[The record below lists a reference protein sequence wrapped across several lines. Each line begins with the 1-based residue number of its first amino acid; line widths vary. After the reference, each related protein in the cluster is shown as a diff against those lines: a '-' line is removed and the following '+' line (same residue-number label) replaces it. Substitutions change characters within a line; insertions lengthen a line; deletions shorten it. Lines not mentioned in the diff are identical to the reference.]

1 MIDFSQVLEI
11 MLGSSVVEQITN
23 SRGDILWSKA
33 GDDPANS
40 YFYVEDISGSDNTLN
55 ITNTNNDV
63 YYSTD
68 KSNWTLFNGT
78 ATIPTNGKLY
88 LKANINTWDG
98 RRFSA
103 SGNHNVGGNIM
114 SLLYSDEFEGETSF
128 PSGSNSN
135 FYGLFVGNTHL
146 ISAANLIFPAT
157 TLTDRCYN
165 YMFGNCSSLT
175 TAPAIFP
182 ATTLTYS
189 CYGGTFEGCTSLTT
203 APVLP
208 ATTLAERCYEVMFCR
223 CASLTQAPEL
233 PASTLNN
240 WCYRIMFEGC
250 TSLTTAPVLPAT
262 TLADY
267 CYYGMFNGCTNIN
280 TVTTYAQTISATD
293 CLYNWLNGVA
303 STGTFYNMAC
313 TTYPSGSSG
322 IPTGWTELH
331 TLNDTI
337 NVTITNT
344 GNYSGATY
352 QIDSD
357 TAQPINETGTTEF
370 TVPATATNL
379 TVNRNG
385 KGSTDLNGVCGI
397 YEYSEWEA
405 IIPVGKMTDNVFIDL
420 ASLM

>member
-135 FYGLFVGNTHL
+135 FSGLFVDDIQL
-146 ISAANLIFPAT
+146 ISVVNLIFPAT
-157 TLTDRCYN
+157 TLTNRCYN
-165 YMFGNCSSLT
+165 YMFGKCSSLT
-175 TAPAIFP
+175 TAPTILP
-182 ATTLTYS
+182 ATTMTYS
-189 CYGGTFEGCTSLTT
+189 CYGGMFEDCTSLAT
-203 APVLP
+203 APALP
-208 ATTLAERCYEVMFCR
+208 ATTLAERCYENMFWR
-223 CASLTQAPEL
+223 CASLTQAP
-233 PASTLNN
+233 A
-240 WCYRIMFEGC
+240 
-250 TSLTTAPVLPAT
+250 LPAT
-262 TLADY
+262 TLVDW
-267 CYYGMFNGCTNIN
+267 CYRNMFNGCTNIN
-280 TVTTYAQTISATD
+280 TITTYATDISATN
-293 CLYNWLNGVA
+293 CLIDWLNGVA

-379 TVNRNG
+379 TING
-385 KGSTDLNGVCGI
+385 SRMTIEETGICG
-397 YEYSEWEA
+397 YTSGRTMS
-405 IIPVGKMTDNVFIDL
+405 VSKMSDNVDIDIT
-420 ASLM
+420 SMM